1 MSFGLSPCE
10 VAAGPAIL
18 SPSFPS
24 VSVRLRL
31 DGRRP
36 YVMPLDRISSV
47 DKPTIFISHTT
58 EESEIALIFKEE
70 VDRIFLGMANVFVS
84 SDSQSIKVGQNW
96 LNEITDGLR
105 NCAAML
111 IFCSPYSIGR
121 PWINFEC
128 GAGWAR
134 DIEIAPICHSGL
146 RPVDLPLPISL
157 LQGIE
162 AGNATKI
169 GAVFQLIADKLGAQK
184 PNVDGA
190 AIVARVADFEKRYTE
205 ATSIFAHL
213 RKIRSASEEFWQQVW
228 LKVSADVTTPVE
240 GVPENFVNSVAPH
253 FKALQDAELMQWRFG
268 VLGIGFGEVGGGN
281 FGTLTV
287 QISQNLVEATRRFR
301 RRLV

>member
-1 MSFGLSPCE
+1 M
-10 VAAGPAIL
+10 
-18 SPSFPS
+18 
-24 VSVRLRL
+24 
-31 DGRRP
+31 
-36 YVMPLDRISSV
+36 
-47 DKPTIFISHTT
+47 DKPTIFISHIT

-70 VDRIFLGMANVFVS
+70 FDRIFLGMANIFIS
-84 SDSQSIKVGQNW
+84 SDARSIKVGQNW
-96 LNEITDGLR
+96 LSEITDGLR

-111 IFCSPYSIGR
+111 IFCSPFSIGR
-121 PWINFEC
+121 SWINFEC

-190 AIVARVADFEKRYTE
+190 AIAARVVDFEKRYTE
-205 ATSIFAHL
+205 ATRIFRHL
-213 RKIRSASEEFWQQVW
+213 REIRSASEKLWSEVW
-228 LKVSADVTTPVE
+228 SKLQSNTTTPIT
-240 GVPENFVNSVAPH
+240 GVPENLVNSLAPH
-253 FKALQDAELMQWRFG
+253 FNALQDGGLMQWKFG
-268 VLGIGFGEVGGGN
+268 VQGVGFAEVGGGN

-287 QISQNLVEATRRFR
+287 QLSQKLVEATERFAKGGA
-301 RRLV
+301 